1 LTDDLIGKKGVTNK
15 GESYGNDFDAFIKD
29 KLTVERTDGVDA
41 AFKYLLDGKA
51 DYLTA
56 GSYSGLAEGA
66 KAGVKD
72 QIEALSPTILEAE
85 MFVAFSKK
93 SPCRSLASGF
103 SQGITEMTTYGRFDT
118 MLQDATSV
126 WDTAQ
131 KAGKQTRGAGSCLQS
146 SRALAKAKKRA
157 P

>member
-1 LTDDLIGKKGVTNK
+1 MTDDLIGKKGVTNK

-72 QIEALSPTILEAE
+72 QIEALSPTILLQK
-85 MFVAFSKK
+85 VALPILGFRVQ
-93 SPCRSLASGF
+93 PGHYGDDDLRTFRHDASGCHVRLGHGAKGGQADSRRGF
-103 SQGITEMTTYGRFDT
+103 LFAKLARTGQG
-118 MLQDATSV
+118 
-126 WDTAQ
+126 
-131 KAGKQTRGAGSCLQS
+131 
-146 SRALAKAKKRA
+146 
-157 P
+157 